1 MSSKSSPTG
10 KGKSAIP
17 EQLQQLPH
25 LAKES
30 AEQIW
35 LAGLGAFSKAQQEG
49 GKVFNVLVQDGLA
62 LQKQAQAMAQEQ
74 FQAASSRFE
83 DLTSKVSERA
93 AEPLDKLESL
103 FEQRVAMLTERVQH
117 EPRRQI
123 ADQRRQP
130 QMPNQQAQGK
140 SERQPKSI
148 HTARRSTLS
157 SILAPRTATPS
168 RPPWR

>member
-1 MSSKSSPTG
+1 MSSKSSPAG
-10 KGKSAIP
+10 KDKSTIP

-49 GKVFNVLVQDGLA
+49 GKVFNLLVQDGLA

-103 FEQRVAMLTERVQH
+103 FEQRVAKAL
-117 EPRRQI
+117 
-123 ADQRRQP
+123 QRLGIPSAHDLQAL
-130 QMPNQQAQGK
+130 QAQITLLTQ
-140 SERQPKSI
+140 ELEQTRAQL
-148 HTARRSTLS
+148 RREQGF
-157 SILAPRTATPS
+157 ADDETATTPARKS
-168 RPPWR
+168 TRKSGS

>member
-1 MSSKSSPTG
+1 MSSKSSQAS

-74 FQAASSRFE
+74 FQTASSRFE

-93 AEPLDKLESL
+93 AEPLDKGGFQYTYETTIELDGVAKPACVAESL
-103 FEQRVAMLTERVQH
+103 V
-117 EPRRQI
+117 RRY
-123 ADQRRQP
+123 P
-130 QMPNQQAQGK
+130 
-140 SERQPKSI
+140 
-148 HTARRSTLS
+148 
-157 SILAPRTATPS
+157 
-168 RPPWR
+168 

>member
-103 FEQRVAMLTERVQH
+103 FEQRVAKALQRLGIPSAQDLQALQTQIVLLSQELEQTRAQL
-117 EPRRQI
+117 RQEQGL
-123 ADQRRQP
+123 ADDEAATTP
-130 QMPNQQAQGK
+130 
-140 SERQPKSI
+140 
-148 HTARRSTLS
+148 ARK
-157 SILAPRTATPS
+157 APRKS
-168 RPPWR
+168 GS

>member
-103 FEQRVAMLTERVQH
+103 FEQRVAKALQRLGIPSAHDLQALQA
-117 EPRRQI
+117 QI
-123 ADQRRQP
+123 ALLTQELEQTRAHLRQE
-130 QMPNQQAQGK
+130 QG
-140 SERQPKSI
+140 
-148 HTARRSTLS
+148 
-157 SILAPRTATPS
+157 LADDKTATTPARKS
-168 RPPWR
+168 TRKSGS

>member
-49 GKVFNVLVQDGLA
+49 GKVFNLLVQDGLA

-103 FEQRVAMLTERVQH
+103 FEQRVAKALQRLGIPSAHDLQALQA
-117 EPRRQI
+117 QI
-123 ADQRRQP
+123 ALLTQELEQTRAQLRQE
-130 QMPNQQAQGK
+130 QG
-140 SERQPKSI
+140 
-148 HTARRSTLS
+148 
-157 SILAPRTATPS
+157 LADDKTATTPARKS
-168 RPPWR
+168 TRKSGS

>member
-103 FEQRVAMLTERVQH
+103 FEQRVAKALQRLGIPSAHDLQALQA
-117 EPRRQI
+117 QI
-123 ADQRRQP
+123 ALLTHELEHTRAQLRQE
-130 QMPNQQAQGK
+130 QG
-140 SERQPKSI
+140 
-148 HTARRSTLS
+148 
-157 SILAPRTATPS
+157 LADDKTATTPARTS
-168 RPPWR
+168 TRKSGS

>member
-103 FEQRVAMLTERVQH
+103 FEQRVAKALQRLGIPSAHDLQALQA
-117 EPRRQI
+117 QI
-123 ADQRRQP
+123 ALLTQELEQTRAQLRQE
-130 QMPNQQAQGK
+130 QG
-140 SERQPKSI
+140 
-148 HTARRSTLS
+148 
-157 SILAPRTATPS
+157 LADDKTATTPARKS
-168 RPPWR
+168 TRKSGS

>member
-62 LQKQAQAMAQEQ
+62 LQKQAQARAQEQ

-103 FEQRVAMLTERVQH
+103 FEQRVAKALQRLGIPSAHDLQALQA
-117 EPRRQI
+117 QI
-123 ADQRRQP
+123 ALLTQELEQTRAQLRQE
-130 QMPNQQAQGK
+130 QG
-140 SERQPKSI
+140 
-148 HTARRSTLS
+148 
-157 SILAPRTATPS
+157 LADDKTATTPARKS
-168 RPPWR
+168 TRKSGS

>member
-103 FEQRVAMLTERVQH
+103 FEQRVAKALQRLGIPSAHDLQALQA
-117 EPRRQI
+117 QI
-123 ADQRRQP
+123 ALLTQELEQTRAQLRRE
-130 QMPNQQAQGK
+130 QG
-140 SERQPKSI
+140 
-148 HTARRSTLS
+148 
-157 SILAPRTATPS
+157 LADDKTATTPARKS
-168 RPPWR
+168 TRKSGS

>member
-103 FEQRVAMLTERVQH
+103 FEQRVAKALQRLGIPSAHDLQALQA
-117 EPRRQI
+117 QI
-123 ADQRRQP
+123 ALLTQELEQTRAQLRRE
-130 QMPNQQAQGK
+130 QG
-140 SERQPKSI
+140 
-148 HTARRSTLS
+148 
-157 SILAPRTATPS
+157 LADDKTATTPARKNARKS
-168 RPPWR
+168 GS

>member
-1 MSSKSSPTG
+1 MSSKSSQAS

-103 FEQRVAMLTERVQH
+103 FEQRVAKALQRLGIPSAHDLQALQA
-117 EPRRQI
+117 QI
-123 ADQRRQP
+123 ALLTQELEQTRAQLRQE
-130 QMPNQQAQGK
+130 QG
-140 SERQPKSI
+140 
-148 HTARRSTLS
+148 
-157 SILAPRTATPS
+157 LADDKTATTPARKS
-168 RPPWR
+168 TRKSGS

>member
-1 MSSKSSPTG
+1 MSSKSSPGG
-10 KGKSAIP
+10 KGGSAIP

-62 LQKQAQAMAQEQ
+62 LQRQAQAMAQEQ
-74 FQAASSRFE
+74 LQAASSRLE
-83 DLTSKVSERA
+83 GLTSKMSERA

-103 FEQRVAMLTERVQH
+103 FEQRVAKALQRMGIPSARDLEALQAHIDALSRELQETRAQLRAVQGQEQGA
-117 EPRRQI
+117 EPVD
-123 ADQRRQP
+123 AP
-130 QMPNQQAQGK
+130 P
-140 SERQPKSI
+140 
-148 HTARRSTLS
+148 ARRSTRKS
-157 SILAPRTATPS
+157 GS
-168 RPPWR
+168 

>member
-1 MSSKSSPTG
+1 MSSKSSSG
-10 KGKSAIP
+10 DKGGRAIP
-17 EQLQQLPH
+17 EQLQQLQQLPH

-74 FQAASSRFE
+74 LQAASSRFE
-83 DLTSKVSERA
+83 GLTSKMSERA

-103 FEQRVAMLTERVQH
+103 FEHRVAKALLRMGIPSAQDLEALH
-117 EPRRQI
+117 AQI
-123 ADQRRQP
+123 EALSRELEETR
-130 QMPNQQAQGK
+130 AQLRSVHGAEQGDAAPARK
-140 SERQPKSI
+140 STRKSG
-148 HTARRSTLS
+148 S
-157 SILAPRTATPS
+157 
-168 RPPWR
+168 

>member
-1 MSSKSSPTG
+1 MSRKPTTG
-10 KGKSAIP
+10 SAIP
-17 EQLQQLPH
+17 PQLQQLPQ

-74 FQAASSRFE
+74 LQAASARLG
-83 DLTSKVSERA
+83 DLASNVSNRA

-103 FEQRVAMLTERVQH
+103 FEQRVARALERLNIPTAQDVQALQA
-117 EPRRQI
+117 QI
-123 ADQRRQP
+123 AALSEELERTRELLRK
-130 QMPNQQAQGK
+130 QGL
-140 SERQPKSI
+140 
-148 HTARRSTLS
+148 T
-157 SILAPRTATPS
+157 
-168 RPPWR
+168 

>member
-1 MSSKSSPTG
+1 MSSKSSQAS

-103 FEQRVAMLTERVQH
+103 FEQRVAKAL
-117 EPRRQI
+117 
-123 ADQRRQP
+123 QRLGIPSAQDL
-130 QMPNQQAQGK
+130 QALQAQIVLLSQELEQTRAQLRQEQGLADDEAATTPARK
-140 SERQPKSI
+140 STRKSG
-148 HTARRSTLS
+148 S
-157 SILAPRTATPS
+157 
-168 RPPWR
+168 